1 MSKLFSHGYPGLF
14 IALEGP
20 DCCGKSTQTE
30 KVVEYFQAAGFNV
43 VRTRE
48 QGGTPFAEKIRELCK
63 LPTDGEPK
71 HEMTQMLLAY
81 ASRHQH
87 LEEVIIPALK
97 RGDVVITDRFNL
109 STAVFQHIVG
119 GVSYDDWI
127 AVDQMVVGLCQ
138 PDHTFIFNVSSD
150 TVKLRQ
156 AARAQLPQ
164 GDYYDSKDRAFHA
177 RIAEAYT
184 GMPGEHI
191 DGNGSIDEVFERLL
205 PMMDLIVKKHKHS
218 TQPPFTIDLSG
229 SAVLQCSPSLQCS
242 SSTDLFRISVRY
254 QDGSISHYLDTD
266 SYDRVGL
273 HPINFT
279 CYAAEEVRKEVDKL
293 LECMSA
299 EQRAGIKN
307 IRIQQF
313 PFNHNN
319 PVTVVEP
326 TFEPEI

>member
-20 DCCGKSTQTE
+20 DCCGKTTQIE
-30 KVVEYFQAAGFNV
+30 KVVEYFRAAGFNV

-81 ASRHQH
+81 ASRNQH

-109 STAVFQHIVG
+109 STMVFQHIVG
-119 GVSYDDWI
+119 GVPYDDWI
-127 AVDQMVVGLCQ
+127 AVDQMVVGLRH
-138 PDHTFIFNVSSD
+138 PDHTFIFDVSSD

-156 AARAQLPQ
+156 AGRGQLPQ
-164 GDYYDSKDRAFHA
+164 DDYYDSKDRAFHA
-177 RIAEAYT
+177 RIAEAYA
-184 GMPGEHI
+184 GMSGEHI
-191 DGNGSIDEVFERLL
+191 DGNGSVDEVFERLL
-205 PMMDLIVKKHKHS
+205 PMMDFIIKKHKS
-218 TQPPFTIDLSG
+218 SLAPVFTIELPDN
-229 SAVLQCSPSLQCS
+229 AILQCS

-254 QDGSISHYLDTD
+254 QDGAIRHYLDTD

-279 CYAAEEVRKEVDKL
+279 CYAAEDVRKEVDKL
-293 LECMSA
+293 LDCMSV
-299 EQRAGIKN
+299 EQRDGVKN

-313 PFNHNN
+313 PFNPTN
-319 PVTVVEP
+319 PVVVVES
-326 TFEPEI
+326 TFEPEN